1 MPVTL
6 DDRSTGDL
14 RASGGGAWRL
24 VTDGVMGG
32 VSSAT
37 VEAVDDGRPALCL
50 RGQVRTEHN
59 GGFIQIAL
67 DLPSPLPADASALE
81 IDLRGRPLRYGLHL
95 RTADMTAPWQAW
107 RAPLEVSPSW
117 QTLRLRWADFTPYK
131 LQGVLDPARIR
142 RIGLLAIGQAGM
154 AELCLGRL
162 AVV

>member
-1 MPVTL
+1 VRL
-6 DDRSTGDL
+6 IDDRSTADL
-14 RASGGGAWRL
+14 RASGGGVWRV

-32 VSSAT
+32 VSSAS
-37 VEAVDDGRPALCL
+37 VEVVVDDRPALCL

-67 DLPSPLPADASALE
+67 DLPSPLPANATGLE
-81 IDLRGRPLRYGLHL
+81 VDLRGQPLRYGLHL
-95 RTADMTAPWQAW
+95 RTADMSAPWQAW
-107 RAPLEVSPSW
+107 RAPLDVSPSW
-117 QTLRLRWADFTPYK
+117 QTLRLCWADFSPYR

-142 RIGLLAIGQAGM
+142 RIGLLAIGEPGM